1 MVAPTAVV
9 REVLGCVPQLLGDT
23 EEELSALVET
33 VKQLISADRTLMLPA
48 IGVLGEVALPEAL
61 KPELARLAL
70 GALPLA
76 DELDL
81 PTLVRCARIC
91 HMAKAGRTLRSLQA
105 HMGTVSS
112 GTLLLLLHVV
122 ANTLRVNGGMARALL
137 TQCGATALSLG
148 GRSFSCCCFYPC
160 LAIPLLRQTPARAL
174 CRALLR
180 CSLRRARR
188 TPRYQRRRSRG
199 CWPPASSPTHRRAHL
214 PTDSARRRADS
225 EQRRRW
231 RRWRWRRW
239 RRWRR
244 WCQRQRWR
252 RRQR

>member
-81 PTLVRCARIC
+81 PTLVRCALASVSA
-91 HMAKAGRTLRSLQA
+91 AKAGRTLRSLQA

-122 ANTLRVNGGMARALL
+122 AKRCASRVA
-137 TQCGATALSLG
+137 
-148 GRSFSCCCFYPC
+148 
-160 LAIPLLRQTPARAL
+160 
-174 CRALLR
+174 
-180 CSLRRARR
+180 RRAR
-188 TPRYQRRRSRG
+188 S
-199 CWPPASSPTHRRAHL
+199 
-214 PTDSARRRADS
+214 
-225 EQRRRW
+225 
-231 RRWRWRRW
+231 
-239 RRWRR
+239 
-244 WCQRQRWR
+244 
-252 RRQR
+252 